1 MNEITMNKLESR
13 YMNEVKKH
21 LPFKI
26 SNRKKILTT
35 IQKGM
40 QDYVHDYQITDYHSL
55 VAGFGTPQEIVD
67 YYVDV
72 SPSKM
77 RLQRIRFTIA
87 FLVISLLLMC
97 SITIGIAY
105 YYRTNTPEYIIEEV
119 PIELETFPN
128 E

>member
-1 MNEITMNKLESR
+1 MNKLESR

>member
-67 YYVDV
+67 HYVDV

-105 YYRTNTPEYIIEEV
+105 YYYTNTPEYIMEKV

>member
-1 MNEITMNKLESR
+1 
-13 YMNEVKKH
+13 MNEVKKH